1 VQDQDRIREE
11 AVDHCATDTGRFSP
25 LQPR

>member
-1 VQDQDRIREE
+1 VQDEYRVREK
-11 AVDHCATDTGRFSP
+11 AVNHCATDTGRFSP